1 MRKALLISFGIVSIW
16 TTQCDAWWPPGHG
29 ILTRAALL
37 ALPDEVP
44 VFLRSGKGTAVH
56 AVYDPDV
63 LRGVELPNRRTHIRN
78 ADRPE
83 HYINLEVLGGRELPP
98 ERYDYVKLCADLDV
112 RPERT
117 GLLPYA
123 LAEWTERLAAAFA
136 EHRKWPEDEDI
147 RNKCLLFAGY
157 LGHFAQ
163 DACQPLHLTVDHHG
177 RTQPDGSVV
186 PGSIHARVDGMVQ
199 FLGRKPKELAAGQ
212 RIEPLENL
220 FPSIVGQIGR
230 GCALVDTLYNLHERF
245 PGLVKV
251 PGKSYEDLDPT
262 WQRDP
267 SVVKFIDSR
276 AREATRFT
284 AALYLT
290 AWHLSAQMVLPEW
303 FDLNQV
309 DVD

>member
-1 MRKALLISFGIVSIW
+1 
-16 TTQCDAWWPPGHG
+16 
-29 ILTRAALL
+29 
-37 ALPDEVP
+37 
-44 VFLRSGKGTAVH
+44 
-56 AVYDPDV
+56 
-63 LRGVELPNRRTHIRN
+63 
-78 ADRPE
+78 
-83 HYINLEVLGGRELPP
+83 
-98 ERYDYVKLCADLDV
+98 
-112 RPERT
+112 
-117 GLLPYA
+117 
-123 LAEWTERLAAAFA
+123 
-136 EHRKWPEDEDI
+136 
-147 RNKCLLFAGY
+147 
-157 LGHFAQ
+157 
-163 DACQPLHLTVDHHG
+163 
-177 RTQPDGSVV
+177 
-186 PGSIHARVDGMVQ
+186 MVQ